1 MNNKKILLVE
11 DEKLAREG
19 VRDFLISR
27 GYLVTEAVDGEE
39 AVKKFC
45 ESGQSV
51 FDLVILDVML
61 PKMNGILVLKEIRK
75 RSKIPVLMLTALSDE
90 GTQLAS
96 FDNLADDYLCKPFS
110 LLILEKR
117 IEALLRRALENPQK
131 EGVSK
136 WVREGVLVD
145 FLEYKGYLNG
155 VDVDLKPKE
164 VELLKFLIENP
175 KVTLRR
181 EQILEELWKD
191 ELPYDRVID
200 VYIKNLRKKLQ
211 IDCIKNRK
219 GLKKIYLRIFPK
231 TFLSMSLILGVL
243 ILLVHSLVYVLMNQA
258 YADEK
263 KEKAKRNLNEL
274 SEQITGKSAEEI
286 RRICGEFA
294 LQKNVNLNLKI
305 DGKVQHLQGF
315 SGADIVTDELLPSDL
330 VPLVNNEQLGSIL
343 VSDLTAVDADGK
355 TILVQMLS
363 NVESLK
369 EAREATLKILPF

>member
-1 MNNKKILLVE
+1 MSIKKILLVE
-11 DEKLAREG
+11 DEKIAREG

-27 GYLVTEAVDGEE
+27 GYLVAEAVDGEE

-45 ESGQSV
+45 ESGQSE

-75 RSKIPVLMLTALSDE
+75 RSEVPVLMLTALSDE

-117 IEALLRRALENPQK
+117 IEALMRRLKDTQK
-131 EGVSK
+131 EEVSK

-164 VELLKFLIENP
+164 VELLKLLIENP

-211 IDCIKNRK
+211 VDCIKTVK
-219 GLKKIYLRIFPK
+219 GVGYC
-231 TFLSMSLILGVL
+231 
-243 ILLVHSLVYVLMNQA
+243 YV
-258 YADEK
+258 EK
-263 KEKAKRNLNEL
+263 
-274 SEQITGKSAEEI
+274 
-286 RRICGEFA
+286 
-294 LQKNVNLNLKI
+294 
-305 DGKVQHLQGF
+305 
-315 SGADIVTDELLPSDL
+315 
-330 VPLVNNEQLGSIL
+330 
-343 VSDLTAVDADGK
+343 
-355 TILVQMLS
+355 
-363 NVESLK
+363 
-369 EAREATLKILPF
+369 

>member
-1 MNNKKILLVE
+1 MSIKKILLVE

-75 RSKIPVLMLTALSDE
+75 KSEVPVLMLTALSDE

-117 IEALLRRALENPQK
+117 IEALMRRTLENAQK
-131 EGVSK
+131 EEVSK
-136 WVREGVLVD
+136 WAREGVMVD

-164 VELLKFLIENP
+164 VELLKLLIENP

-211 IDCIKNRK
+211 IDCIKTVK
-219 GLKKIYLRIFPK
+219 GVGYC
-231 TFLSMSLILGVL
+231 
-243 ILLVHSLVYVLMNQA
+243 
-258 YADEK
+258 YAEK
-263 KEKAKRNLNEL
+263 
-274 SEQITGKSAEEI
+274 
-286 RRICGEFA
+286 
-294 LQKNVNLNLKI
+294 
-305 DGKVQHLQGF
+305 
-315 SGADIVTDELLPSDL
+315 
-330 VPLVNNEQLGSIL
+330 
-343 VSDLTAVDADGK
+343 
-355 TILVQMLS
+355 
-363 NVESLK
+363 
-369 EAREATLKILPF
+369 

>member
-1 MNNKKILLVE
+1 MNIKKILLVE
-11 DEKLAREG
+11 DEKIAREG

-45 ESGQSV
+45 ESEQSV

-75 RSKIPVLMLTALSDE
+75 RSEVPVLMLTALSDE

-117 IEALLRRALENPQK
+117 IEALMRRLENTQK
-131 EGVSK
+131 EEVSK
-136 WVREGVLVD
+136 WAREGVLVD

-164 VELLKFLIENP
+164 VELLKLLIENP

-211 IDCIKNRK
+211 VDCIKTVK
-219 GLKKIYLRIFPK
+219 GVGYC
-231 TFLSMSLILGVL
+231 
-243 ILLVHSLVYVLMNQA
+243 YV
-258 YADEK
+258 EK
-263 KEKAKRNLNEL
+263 
-274 SEQITGKSAEEI
+274 
-286 RRICGEFA
+286 
-294 LQKNVNLNLKI
+294 
-305 DGKVQHLQGF
+305 
-315 SGADIVTDELLPSDL
+315 
-330 VPLVNNEQLGSIL
+330 
-343 VSDLTAVDADGK
+343 
-355 TILVQMLS
+355 
-363 NVESLK
+363 
-369 EAREATLKILPF
+369 

>member
-1 MNNKKILLVE
+1 MNIKKILLVE
-11 DEKLAREG
+11 DEKIAREG

-39 AVKKFC
+39 AVKKFY

-75 RSKIPVLMLTALSDE
+75 RSKVPVLMLTALSDE

-117 IEALLRRALENPQK
+117 IEALMRRLKDTQK
-131 EGVSK
+131 EEASK
-136 WVREGVLVD
+136 WAREGVLVD

-164 VELLKFLIENP
+164 VELLKLLIENP

-211 IDCIKNRK
+211 IDCIKTVK
-219 GLKKIYLRIFPK
+219 GVGYC
-231 TFLSMSLILGVL
+231 
-243 ILLVHSLVYVLMNQA
+243 
-258 YADEK
+258 YAEK
-263 KEKAKRNLNEL
+263 
-274 SEQITGKSAEEI
+274 
-286 RRICGEFA
+286 
-294 LQKNVNLNLKI
+294 
-305 DGKVQHLQGF
+305 
-315 SGADIVTDELLPSDL
+315 
-330 VPLVNNEQLGSIL
+330 
-343 VSDLTAVDADGK
+343 
-355 TILVQMLS
+355 
-363 NVESLK
+363 
-369 EAREATLKILPF
+369 

>member
-1 MNNKKILLVE
+1 MYNKKILLVE

-75 RSKIPVLMLTALSDE
+75 KSKVPVLMLTALNDE

-131 EGVSK
+131 EEVSK
-136 WVREGVLVD
+136 WGREGVQVD

-164 VELLKFLIENP
+164 VELLKLLIENP

-211 IDCIKNRK
+211 IDCIKTVK
-219 GLKKIYLRIFPK
+219 GVGYC
-231 TFLSMSLILGVL
+231 
-243 ILLVHSLVYVLMNQA
+243 YV
-258 YADEK
+258 EK
-263 KEKAKRNLNEL
+263 
-274 SEQITGKSAEEI
+274 
-286 RRICGEFA
+286 
-294 LQKNVNLNLKI
+294 
-305 DGKVQHLQGF
+305 
-315 SGADIVTDELLPSDL
+315 
-330 VPLVNNEQLGSIL
+330 
-343 VSDLTAVDADGK
+343 
-355 TILVQMLS
+355 
-363 NVESLK
+363 
-369 EAREATLKILPF
+369 

>member
-1 MNNKKILLVE
+1 MKIKKILLVE
-11 DEKLAREG
+11 DDRLAREG

-39 AVKKFC
+39 AVKKFY
-45 ESGQSV
+45 ESEQSV

-75 RSKIPVLMLTALSDE
+75 RSKVPVLMLTALSDE

-117 IEALLRRALENPQK
+117 IEALMRRTLENAQK
-131 EGVSK
+131 EEVSK
-136 WVREGVLVD
+136 WEREGVMVD

-164 VELLKFLIENP
+164 VELLKLLIENP

-211 IDCIKNRK
+211 IDCIKTVK
-219 GLKKIYLRIFPK
+219 GVGYC
-231 TFLSMSLILGVL
+231 
-243 ILLVHSLVYVLMNQA
+243 
-258 YADEK
+258 YAEK
-263 KEKAKRNLNEL
+263 
-274 SEQITGKSAEEI
+274 
-286 RRICGEFA
+286 
-294 LQKNVNLNLKI
+294 
-305 DGKVQHLQGF
+305 
-315 SGADIVTDELLPSDL
+315 
-330 VPLVNNEQLGSIL
+330 
-343 VSDLTAVDADGK
+343 
-355 TILVQMLS
+355 
-363 NVESLK
+363 
-369 EAREATLKILPF
+369 

>member
-1 MNNKKILLVE
+1 MNIKKILLVE

-39 AVKKFC
+39 AVKKFY
-45 ESGQSV
+45 ESEQSV

-75 RSKIPVLMLTALSDE
+75 RSKVPVLMLTALSDE

-117 IEALLRRALENPQK
+117 IEALMRRTLENAQK
-131 EGVSK
+131 EEVSK
-136 WVREGVLVD
+136 WEREGVMVD

-164 VELLKFLIENP
+164 VELLKLLIENP

-211 IDCIKNRK
+211 IDCIKTVK
-219 GLKKIYLRIFPK
+219 GVGYC
-231 TFLSMSLILGVL
+231 
-243 ILLVHSLVYVLMNQA
+243 YV
-258 YADEK
+258 EK
-263 KEKAKRNLNEL
+263 
-274 SEQITGKSAEEI
+274 
-286 RRICGEFA
+286 
-294 LQKNVNLNLKI
+294 
-305 DGKVQHLQGF
+305 
-315 SGADIVTDELLPSDL
+315 
-330 VPLVNNEQLGSIL
+330 
-343 VSDLTAVDADGK
+343 
-355 TILVQMLS
+355 
-363 NVESLK
+363 
-369 EAREATLKILPF
+369 

>member
-1 MNNKKILLVE
+1 MNTKKILLVE
-11 DEKLAREG
+11 DEKIAREG

-39 AVKKFC
+39 AAKKFC
-45 ESGQSV
+45 ESGQSI

-75 RSKIPVLMLTALSDE
+75 RSKVPVLMLTALSDE

-117 IEALLRRALENPQK
+117 IEALMRRTLENAQK
-131 EGVSK
+131 EEVSK
-136 WVREGVLVD
+136 WAREGVLVD

-164 VELLKFLIENP
+164 VELLKLLIENP

-211 IDCIKNRK
+211 IDCIKTVK
-219 GLKKIYLRIFPK
+219 GVGYC
-231 TFLSMSLILGVL
+231 
-243 ILLVHSLVYVLMNQA
+243 YV
-258 YADEK
+258 EK
-263 KEKAKRNLNEL
+263 
-274 SEQITGKSAEEI
+274 
-286 RRICGEFA
+286 
-294 LQKNVNLNLKI
+294 
-305 DGKVQHLQGF
+305 
-315 SGADIVTDELLPSDL
+315 
-330 VPLVNNEQLGSIL
+330 
-343 VSDLTAVDADGK
+343 
-355 TILVQMLS
+355 
-363 NVESLK
+363 
-369 EAREATLKILPF
+369 

>member
-1 MNNKKILLVE
+1 MNAKKILLVE
-11 DEKLAREG
+11 DDRLAREG

-39 AVKKFC
+39 AVKKFY
-45 ESGQSV
+45 ESEQSV

-75 RSKIPVLMLTALSDE
+75 RSKVPVLMLTALSDE

-117 IEALLRRALENPQK
+117 IEALMRRTLENAQK
-131 EGVSK
+131 EEVLK
-136 WVREGVLVD
+136 WEREGVMVD

-164 VELLKFLIENP
+164 VELLKLLIENP

-211 IDCIKNRK
+211 IDCIKTVK
-219 GLKKIYLRIFPK
+219 GVGYC
-231 TFLSMSLILGVL
+231 
-243 ILLVHSLVYVLMNQA
+243 YV
-258 YADEK
+258 EK
-263 KEKAKRNLNEL
+263 
-274 SEQITGKSAEEI
+274 
-286 RRICGEFA
+286 
-294 LQKNVNLNLKI
+294 
-305 DGKVQHLQGF
+305 
-315 SGADIVTDELLPSDL
+315 
-330 VPLVNNEQLGSIL
+330 
-343 VSDLTAVDADGK
+343 
-355 TILVQMLS
+355 
-363 NVESLK
+363 
-369 EAREATLKILPF
+369 

>member
-1 MNNKKILLVE
+1 MSIKKILLVE

-75 RSKIPVLMLTALSDE
+75 KSKVPVLMLTALSDE

-211 IDCIKNRK
+211 IDCIKTVK
-219 GLKKIYLRIFPK
+219 GVGYC
-231 TFLSMSLILGVL
+231 
-243 ILLVHSLVYVLMNQA
+243 YV
-258 YADEK
+258 EK
-263 KEKAKRNLNEL
+263 
-274 SEQITGKSAEEI
+274 
-286 RRICGEFA
+286 
-294 LQKNVNLNLKI
+294 
-305 DGKVQHLQGF
+305 
-315 SGADIVTDELLPSDL
+315 
-330 VPLVNNEQLGSIL
+330 
-343 VSDLTAVDADGK
+343 
-355 TILVQMLS
+355 
-363 NVESLK
+363 
-369 EAREATLKILPF
+369 

>member
-1 MNNKKILLVE
+1 MNAKKILLVE
-11 DEKLAREG
+11 DEKIAREG

-39 AVKKFC
+39 AAKKFC
-45 ESGQSV
+45 ESGQSE

-75 RSKIPVLMLTALSDE
+75 RSEVPVLMLTALSDE

-117 IEALLRRALENPQK
+117 IEALMRRTLENAQK
-131 EGVSK
+131 EEVSK
-136 WVREGVLVD
+136 WEREGVMVD

-164 VELLKFLIENP
+164 VELLKLLIENP

-211 IDCIKNRK
+211 IDCIKTVK
-219 GLKKIYLRIFPK
+219 GVGYC
-231 TFLSMSLILGVL
+231 
-243 ILLVHSLVYVLMNQA
+243 
-258 YADEK
+258 YAEK
-263 KEKAKRNLNEL
+263 
-274 SEQITGKSAEEI
+274 
-286 RRICGEFA
+286 
-294 LQKNVNLNLKI
+294 
-305 DGKVQHLQGF
+305 
-315 SGADIVTDELLPSDL
+315 
-330 VPLVNNEQLGSIL
+330 
-343 VSDLTAVDADGK
+343 
-355 TILVQMLS
+355 
-363 NVESLK
+363 
-369 EAREATLKILPF
+369 

>member
-1 MNNKKILLVE
+1 MNIKKILLVE

-45 ESGQSV
+45 ESEQSV

-75 RSKIPVLMLTALSDE
+75 RSKVPVLMLTALSDE

-117 IEALLRRALENPQK
+117 IEALMRRLKDTQK
-131 EGVSK
+131 EEASK
-136 WVREGVLVD
+136 WAREGVLVD

-164 VELLKFLIENP
+164 VELLKLLIENP

-181 EQILEELWKD
+181 EQILEDLWKD

-211 IDCIKNRK
+211 IDCIKTVK
-219 GLKKIYLRIFPK
+219 GVGYC
-231 TFLSMSLILGVL
+231 
-243 ILLVHSLVYVLMNQA
+243 YV
-258 YADEK
+258 EK
-263 KEKAKRNLNEL
+263 
-274 SEQITGKSAEEI
+274 
-286 RRICGEFA
+286 
-294 LQKNVNLNLKI
+294 
-305 DGKVQHLQGF
+305 
-315 SGADIVTDELLPSDL
+315 
-330 VPLVNNEQLGSIL
+330 
-343 VSDLTAVDADGK
+343 
-355 TILVQMLS
+355 
-363 NVESLK
+363 
-369 EAREATLKILPF
+369 

>member
-75 RSKIPVLMLTALSDE
+75 RSKVPVLMLTALSDE

-131 EGVSK
+131 EEVSK
-136 WVREGVLVD
+136 WVRKGVLVD

-164 VELLKFLIENP
+164 VELLKLLIENP
-175 KVTLRR
+175 RVTLRR

-211 IDCIKNRK
+211 IDCIKTVK
-219 GLKKIYLRIFPK
+219 GVGYC
-231 TFLSMSLILGVL
+231 
-243 ILLVHSLVYVLMNQA
+243 YV
-258 YADEK
+258 EK
-263 KEKAKRNLNEL
+263 
-274 SEQITGKSAEEI
+274 
-286 RRICGEFA
+286 
-294 LQKNVNLNLKI
+294 
-305 DGKVQHLQGF
+305 
-315 SGADIVTDELLPSDL
+315 
-330 VPLVNNEQLGSIL
+330 
-343 VSDLTAVDADGK
+343 
-355 TILVQMLS
+355 
-363 NVESLK
+363 
-369 EAREATLKILPF
+369 

>member
-1 MNNKKILLVE
+1 MYNKKILLVE

-39 AVKKFC
+39 AVKKFY
-45 ESGQSV
+45 ESEQSV

-75 RSKIPVLMLTALSDE
+75 RSKVPVLMLTALSDE

-117 IEALLRRALENPQK
+117 IEALMRRTLENAQK
-131 EGVSK
+131 EEVSK

-164 VELLKFLIENP
+164 VELLKLLIENP

-211 IDCIKNRK
+211 IDCIKTVK
-219 GLKKIYLRIFPK
+219 GVGYC
-231 TFLSMSLILGVL
+231 
-243 ILLVHSLVYVLMNQA
+243 
-258 YADEK
+258 YAEK
-263 KEKAKRNLNEL
+263 
-274 SEQITGKSAEEI
+274 
-286 RRICGEFA
+286 
-294 LQKNVNLNLKI
+294 
-305 DGKVQHLQGF
+305 
-315 SGADIVTDELLPSDL
+315 
-330 VPLVNNEQLGSIL
+330 
-343 VSDLTAVDADGK
+343 
-355 TILVQMLS
+355 
-363 NVESLK
+363 
-369 EAREATLKILPF
+369 

>member
-1 MNNKKILLVE
+1 MSIKKILLVE

-27 GYLVTEAVDGEE
+27 GYLITEAVDGEE

-211 IDCIKNRK
+211 IDCIKTVK
-219 GLKKIYLRIFPK
+219 GVGYC
-231 TFLSMSLILGVL
+231 
-243 ILLVHSLVYVLMNQA
+243 YV
-258 YADEK
+258 EK
-263 KEKAKRNLNEL
+263 
-274 SEQITGKSAEEI
+274 
-286 RRICGEFA
+286 
-294 LQKNVNLNLKI
+294 
-305 DGKVQHLQGF
+305 
-315 SGADIVTDELLPSDL
+315 
-330 VPLVNNEQLGSIL
+330 
-343 VSDLTAVDADGK
+343 
-355 TILVQMLS
+355 
-363 NVESLK
+363 
-369 EAREATLKILPF
+369 

>member
-1 MNNKKILLVE
+1 MNIKKILLVE

-45 ESGQSV
+45 ESEQSV

-61 PKMNGILVLKEIRK
+61 TKMNGILVLKEIRK
-75 RSKIPVLMLTALSDE
+75 RSKVPVLMLTALSDE

-117 IEALLRRALENPQK
+117 IEALMRRTLENAQK
-131 EGVSK
+131 EEVSK
-136 WVREGVLVD
+136 WAREGVMVD

-164 VELLKFLIENP
+164 VELLKLLIENP

-211 IDCIKNRK
+211 IDCIKTVK
-219 GLKKIYLRIFPK
+219 GVGYC
-231 TFLSMSLILGVL
+231 
-243 ILLVHSLVYVLMNQA
+243 YV
-258 YADEK
+258 EK
-263 KEKAKRNLNEL
+263 
-274 SEQITGKSAEEI
+274 
-286 RRICGEFA
+286 
-294 LQKNVNLNLKI
+294 
-305 DGKVQHLQGF
+305 
-315 SGADIVTDELLPSDL
+315 
-330 VPLVNNEQLGSIL
+330 
-343 VSDLTAVDADGK
+343 
-355 TILVQMLS
+355 
-363 NVESLK
+363 
-369 EAREATLKILPF
+369 

>member
-1 MNNKKILLVE
+1 MSIKKILLVE

-75 RSKIPVLMLTALSDE
+75 KSKVPVLMLTALSDE

-117 IEALLRRALENPQK
+117 IEALLRRALENLQK
-131 EGVSK
+131 EEVSK

-211 IDCIKNRK
+211 IDCIKTVK
-219 GLKKIYLRIFPK
+219 GVGYC
-231 TFLSMSLILGVL
+231 
-243 ILLVHSLVYVLMNQA
+243 YV
-258 YADEK
+258 EK
-263 KEKAKRNLNEL
+263 
-274 SEQITGKSAEEI
+274 
-286 RRICGEFA
+286 
-294 LQKNVNLNLKI
+294 
-305 DGKVQHLQGF
+305 
-315 SGADIVTDELLPSDL
+315 
-330 VPLVNNEQLGSIL
+330 
-343 VSDLTAVDADGK
+343 
-355 TILVQMLS
+355 
-363 NVESLK
+363 
-369 EAREATLKILPF
+369 

>member
-11 DEKLAREG
+11 DEKIAREG

-39 AVKKFC
+39 AAKKFC
-45 ESGQSV
+45 ESGQSI

-75 RSKIPVLMLTALSDE
+75 RSKVPVLMLTALSDE

-117 IEALLRRALENPQK
+117 IEALIRRTLENPQK
-131 EGVSK
+131 EEVSK
-136 WVREGVLVD
+136 WEREGVMVD

-164 VELLKFLIENP
+164 VELLKLLIENP

-211 IDCIKNRK
+211 IDCIKTVK
-219 GLKKIYLRIFPK
+219 GVGYC
-231 TFLSMSLILGVL
+231 
-243 ILLVHSLVYVLMNQA
+243 
-258 YADEK
+258 YAEK
-263 KEKAKRNLNEL
+263 
-274 SEQITGKSAEEI
+274 
-286 RRICGEFA
+286 
-294 LQKNVNLNLKI
+294 
-305 DGKVQHLQGF
+305 
-315 SGADIVTDELLPSDL
+315 
-330 VPLVNNEQLGSIL
+330 
-343 VSDLTAVDADGK
+343 
-355 TILVQMLS
+355 
-363 NVESLK
+363 
-369 EAREATLKILPF
+369 

>member
-1 MNNKKILLVE
+1 MNIKKILLVE

-45 ESGQSV
+45 ESEQSV

-75 RSKIPVLMLTALSDE
+75 RSKVPVLMLTALSDE

-117 IEALLRRALENPQK
+117 IEALMRRLKDTQK
-131 EGVSK
+131 EEASK
-136 WVREGVLVD
+136 WAREGVLVD

-164 VELLKFLIENP
+164 VELLKLLIENP

-211 IDCIKNRK
+211 IDCIKTVK
-219 GLKKIYLRIFPK
+219 GVGYC
-231 TFLSMSLILGVL
+231 
-243 ILLVHSLVYVLMNQA
+243 
-258 YADEK
+258 YAEK
-263 KEKAKRNLNEL
+263 
-274 SEQITGKSAEEI
+274 
-286 RRICGEFA
+286 
-294 LQKNVNLNLKI
+294 
-305 DGKVQHLQGF
+305 
-315 SGADIVTDELLPSDL
+315 
-330 VPLVNNEQLGSIL
+330 
-343 VSDLTAVDADGK
+343 
-355 TILVQMLS
+355 
-363 NVESLK
+363 
-369 EAREATLKILPF
+369 

>member
-1 MNNKKILLVE
+1 MNIKKILLVE

-39 AVKKFC
+39 AVKKFY
-45 ESGQSV
+45 ESEQSV

-75 RSKIPVLMLTALSDE
+75 RSKVPVLMLTALSDE

-117 IEALLRRALENPQK
+117 IEALMRRLKDTQK
-131 EGVSK
+131 EEVSK
-136 WVREGVLVD
+136 WAREGVLVD

-164 VELLKFLIENP
+164 VELLKLLIENP

-211 IDCIKNRK
+211 IDCIKTVK
-219 GLKKIYLRIFPK
+219 GVGYC
-231 TFLSMSLILGVL
+231 
-243 ILLVHSLVYVLMNQA
+243 
-258 YADEK
+258 YAEK
-263 KEKAKRNLNEL
+263 
-274 SEQITGKSAEEI
+274 
-286 RRICGEFA
+286 
-294 LQKNVNLNLKI
+294 
-305 DGKVQHLQGF
+305 
-315 SGADIVTDELLPSDL
+315 
-330 VPLVNNEQLGSIL
+330 
-343 VSDLTAVDADGK
+343 
-355 TILVQMLS
+355 
-363 NVESLK
+363 
-369 EAREATLKILPF
+369 

>member
-1 MNNKKILLVE
+1 MSIKKILLVE

-75 RSKIPVLMLTALSDE
+75 KSKVPVLMLTALSDE

-131 EGVSK
+131 EEVSK
-136 WVREGVLVD
+136 WVRADVLVD

-164 VELLKFLIENP
+164 VELLKLLIENP

-211 IDCIKNRK
+211 IDCIKTVK
-219 GLKKIYLRIFPK
+219 GVGYC
-231 TFLSMSLILGVL
+231 
-243 ILLVHSLVYVLMNQA
+243 YV
-258 YADEK
+258 EK
-263 KEKAKRNLNEL
+263 
-274 SEQITGKSAEEI
+274 
-286 RRICGEFA
+286 
-294 LQKNVNLNLKI
+294 
-305 DGKVQHLQGF
+305 
-315 SGADIVTDELLPSDL
+315 
-330 VPLVNNEQLGSIL
+330 
-343 VSDLTAVDADGK
+343 
-355 TILVQMLS
+355 
-363 NVESLK
+363 
-369 EAREATLKILPF
+369 

>member
-1 MNNKKILLVE
+1 MNIKKILLVE
-11 DEKLAREG
+11 DDRLAREG

-39 AVKKFC
+39 AVKKFY
-45 ESGQSV
+45 ESEQSV

-75 RSKIPVLMLTALSDE
+75 RSKVPVLMLTALSDE

-117 IEALLRRALENPQK
+117 IEALMRRLKDTQK
-131 EGVSK
+131 EEASK
-136 WVREGVLVD
+136 WAREGVLVD

-164 VELLKFLIENP
+164 VELLKLLIENP

-211 IDCIKNRK
+211 IDCIKTVK
-219 GLKKIYLRIFPK
+219 GVGYC
-231 TFLSMSLILGVL
+231 
-243 ILLVHSLVYVLMNQA
+243 
-258 YADEK
+258 YAEK
-263 KEKAKRNLNEL
+263 
-274 SEQITGKSAEEI
+274 
-286 RRICGEFA
+286 
-294 LQKNVNLNLKI
+294 
-305 DGKVQHLQGF
+305 
-315 SGADIVTDELLPSDL
+315 
-330 VPLVNNEQLGSIL
+330 
-343 VSDLTAVDADGK
+343 
-355 TILVQMLS
+355 
-363 NVESLK
+363 
-369 EAREATLKILPF
+369 

>member
-1 MNNKKILLVE
+1 MNIKKILLVE
-11 DEKLAREG
+11 DEKIAREG

-45 ESGQSV
+45 ESGRSV

-61 PKMNGILVLKEIRK
+61 PKMNGILVLKEIRM
-75 RSKIPVLMLTALSDE
+75 RSEAPVLMLTALSDE

-117 IEALLRRALENPQK
+117 IEALMRRALEKPHK
-131 EGVSK
+131 EEVSK
-136 WVREGVLVD
+136 WGREGVLVD

-164 VELLKFLIENP
+164 VELLKLLIENP

-211 IDCIKNRK
+211 IDCIKTVK
-219 GLKKIYLRIFPK
+219 GVGYC
-231 TFLSMSLILGVL
+231 
-243 ILLVHSLVYVLMNQA
+243 
-258 YADEK
+258 YAEK
-263 KEKAKRNLNEL
+263 
-274 SEQITGKSAEEI
+274 
-286 RRICGEFA
+286 
-294 LQKNVNLNLKI
+294 
-305 DGKVQHLQGF
+305 
-315 SGADIVTDELLPSDL
+315 
-330 VPLVNNEQLGSIL
+330 
-343 VSDLTAVDADGK
+343 
-355 TILVQMLS
+355 
-363 NVESLK
+363 
-369 EAREATLKILPF
+369 

>member
-1 MNNKKILLVE
+1 MSIKKILLVE

-75 RSKIPVLMLTALSDE
+75 RSKVPVLMLTALSDE

-117 IEALLRRALENPQK
+117 IEALLRRALENSQK
-131 EGVSK
+131 EEVSK

-164 VELLKFLIENP
+164 VELLKLLIENP

-211 IDCIKNRK
+211 IDCIKTVK
-219 GLKKIYLRIFPK
+219 GVGYC
-231 TFLSMSLILGVL
+231 
-243 ILLVHSLVYVLMNQA
+243 YV
-258 YADEK
+258 EK
-263 KEKAKRNLNEL
+263 
-274 SEQITGKSAEEI
+274 
-286 RRICGEFA
+286 
-294 LQKNVNLNLKI
+294 
-305 DGKVQHLQGF
+305 
-315 SGADIVTDELLPSDL
+315 
-330 VPLVNNEQLGSIL
+330 
-343 VSDLTAVDADGK
+343 
-355 TILVQMLS
+355 
-363 NVESLK
+363 
-369 EAREATLKILPF
+369 

>member
-1 MNNKKILLVE
+1 MNIKKILLVE
-11 DEKLAREG
+11 DDRLAREG

-27 GYLVTEAVDGEE
+27 RYLVTEAVDGEE
-39 AVKKFC
+39 AVKKFY
-45 ESGQSV
+45 ESEQSV

-75 RSKIPVLMLTALSDE
+75 KSEVPVLMLTALSDE

-117 IEALLRRALENPQK
+117 IEALMRRTLENAQK
-131 EGVSK
+131 EEVSK
-136 WVREGVLVD
+136 WTREGVMVD

-164 VELLKFLIENP
+164 IELLKLLIENP

-211 IDCIKNRK
+211 IDCIKTVK
-219 GLKKIYLRIFPK
+219 GVGYC
-231 TFLSMSLILGVL
+231 
-243 ILLVHSLVYVLMNQA
+243 YV
-258 YADEK
+258 EK
-263 KEKAKRNLNEL
+263 
-274 SEQITGKSAEEI
+274 
-286 RRICGEFA
+286 
-294 LQKNVNLNLKI
+294 
-305 DGKVQHLQGF
+305 
-315 SGADIVTDELLPSDL
+315 
-330 VPLVNNEQLGSIL
+330 
-343 VSDLTAVDADGK
+343 
-355 TILVQMLS
+355 
-363 NVESLK
+363 
-369 EAREATLKILPF
+369 

>member
-1 MNNKKILLVE
+1 MNIKKILLVE
-11 DEKLAREG
+11 DEKIARDG

-45 ESGQSV
+45 ESGQSI

-75 RSKIPVLMLTALSDE
+75 RSKVPVLMLTALSDE

-117 IEALLRRALENPQK
+117 IEALLRRTLENAQK
-131 EGVSK
+131 EEVLK
-136 WVREGVLVD
+136 WTREGVMVD

-164 VELLKFLIENP
+164 VELLKLLIENP

-211 IDCIKNRK
+211 IDCIKTVK
-219 GLKKIYLRIFPK
+219 GVGYC
-231 TFLSMSLILGVL
+231 
-243 ILLVHSLVYVLMNQA
+243 YV
-258 YADEK
+258 EK
-263 KEKAKRNLNEL
+263 
-274 SEQITGKSAEEI
+274 
-286 RRICGEFA
+286 
-294 LQKNVNLNLKI
+294 
-305 DGKVQHLQGF
+305 
-315 SGADIVTDELLPSDL
+315 
-330 VPLVNNEQLGSIL
+330 
-343 VSDLTAVDADGK
+343 
-355 TILVQMLS
+355 
-363 NVESLK
+363 
-369 EAREATLKILPF
+369 

>member
-1 MNNKKILLVE
+1 MNIKKILLVE

-45 ESGQSV
+45 ESEQSV
-51 FDLVILDVML
+51 FDLVILDVRL

-75 RSKIPVLMLTALSDE
+75 RSKVPVLMLTALSDE

-96 FDNLADDYLCKPFS
+96 FDSLADDYLCKPFS

-117 IEALLRRALENPQK
+117 IEALIRRLKDTQK
-131 EGVSK
+131 EEVSK
-136 WVREGVLVD
+136 WAREGVLVD

-164 VELLKFLIENP
+164 VELLKLLIENP

-211 IDCIKNRK
+211 IDCIKTVK
-219 GLKKIYLRIFPK
+219 GVGYC
-231 TFLSMSLILGVL
+231 
-243 ILLVHSLVYVLMNQA
+243 YV
-258 YADEK
+258 EK
-263 KEKAKRNLNEL
+263 
-274 SEQITGKSAEEI
+274 
-286 RRICGEFA
+286 
-294 LQKNVNLNLKI
+294 
-305 DGKVQHLQGF
+305 
-315 SGADIVTDELLPSDL
+315 
-330 VPLVNNEQLGSIL
+330 
-343 VSDLTAVDADGK
+343 
-355 TILVQMLS
+355 
-363 NVESLK
+363 
-369 EAREATLKILPF
+369 

>member
-1 MNNKKILLVE
+1 MNIKKILLVE

-45 ESGQSV
+45 DSGQSV

-75 RSKIPVLMLTALSDE
+75 KSEVPVLMLTALSDE

-117 IEALLRRALENPQK
+117 IEALMRRLKDTQK
-131 EGVSK
+131 EEVSK
-136 WVREGVLVD
+136 WAREGVLVD

-164 VELLKFLIENP
+164 VELLKLLIENP

-211 IDCIKNRK
+211 IDCIKTVK
-219 GLKKIYLRIFPK
+219 GVGYC
-231 TFLSMSLILGVL
+231 
-243 ILLVHSLVYVLMNQA
+243 
-258 YADEK
+258 YAEK
-263 KEKAKRNLNEL
+263 
-274 SEQITGKSAEEI
+274 
-286 RRICGEFA
+286 
-294 LQKNVNLNLKI
+294 
-305 DGKVQHLQGF
+305 
-315 SGADIVTDELLPSDL
+315 
-330 VPLVNNEQLGSIL
+330 
-343 VSDLTAVDADGK
+343 
-355 TILVQMLS
+355 
-363 NVESLK
+363 
-369 EAREATLKILPF
+369 

>member
-1 MNNKKILLVE
+1 MNIKKILLVE

-51 FDLVILDVML
+51 FDLIILDVML

-75 RSKIPVLMLTALSDE
+75 KSEVPVLMLTALSDE

-117 IEALLRRALENPQK
+117 IEALMRRLKDTQK
-131 EGVSK
+131 EEVSK
-136 WVREGVLVD
+136 WAREGVLVD

-164 VELLKFLIENP
+164 VELLKLLIENP

-211 IDCIKNRK
+211 IDCIKTVK
-219 GLKKIYLRIFPK
+219 GVGYC
-231 TFLSMSLILGVL
+231 
-243 ILLVHSLVYVLMNQA
+243 
-258 YADEK
+258 YAEK
-263 KEKAKRNLNEL
+263 
-274 SEQITGKSAEEI
+274 
-286 RRICGEFA
+286 
-294 LQKNVNLNLKI
+294 
-305 DGKVQHLQGF
+305 
-315 SGADIVTDELLPSDL
+315 
-330 VPLVNNEQLGSIL
+330 
-343 VSDLTAVDADGK
+343 
-355 TILVQMLS
+355 
-363 NVESLK
+363 
-369 EAREATLKILPF
+369 

>member
-1 MNNKKILLVE
+1 MSVKKILLAE
-11 DEKLAREG
+11 DERLAREG

-39 AVKKFC
+39 AVKKLC
-45 ESGQSV
+45 DPGQSE

-75 RSKIPVLMLTALSDE
+75 RSKVPVLMLTALSDE

-117 IEALLRRALENPQK
+117 IEALMRRLKDTQK
-131 EGVSK
+131 EEASK
-136 WVREGVLVD
+136 WAREGVLVD

-164 VELLKFLIENP
+164 VELLKLLIENP

-211 IDCIKNRK
+211 IDCIKTVK
-219 GLKKIYLRIFPK
+219 GVGYC
-231 TFLSMSLILGVL
+231 
-243 ILLVHSLVYVLMNQA
+243 
-258 YADEK
+258 YAEK
-263 KEKAKRNLNEL
+263 
-274 SEQITGKSAEEI
+274 
-286 RRICGEFA
+286 
-294 LQKNVNLNLKI
+294 
-305 DGKVQHLQGF
+305 
-315 SGADIVTDELLPSDL
+315 
-330 VPLVNNEQLGSIL
+330 
-343 VSDLTAVDADGK
+343 
-355 TILVQMLS
+355 
-363 NVESLK
+363 
-369 EAREATLKILPF
+369 

>member
-1 MNNKKILLVE
+1 MNIKKILLVE

-27 GYLVTEAVDGEE
+27 DYLVTEAVDGEE

-75 RSKIPVLMLTALSDE
+75 RSKVPVLMLTALGDE

-117 IEALLRRALENPQK
+117 IEALMRRTLENPQK
-131 EGVSK
+131 EEVSK
-136 WVREGVLVD
+136 WVREGVMVD
-145 FLEYKGYLNG
+145 FLEYRGYLNG

-164 VELLKFLIENP
+164 VELLKLLIENP

-211 IDCIKNRK
+211 IDCIKTVK
-219 GLKKIYLRIFPK
+219 GVGYC
-231 TFLSMSLILGVL
+231 
-243 ILLVHSLVYVLMNQA
+243 
-258 YADEK
+258 YAEK
-263 KEKAKRNLNEL
+263 
-274 SEQITGKSAEEI
+274 
-286 RRICGEFA
+286 
-294 LQKNVNLNLKI
+294 
-305 DGKVQHLQGF
+305 
-315 SGADIVTDELLPSDL
+315 
-330 VPLVNNEQLGSIL
+330 
-343 VSDLTAVDADGK
+343 
-355 TILVQMLS
+355 
-363 NVESLK
+363 
-369 EAREATLKILPF
+369 

>member
-1 MNNKKILLVE
+1 MNIKKILLVE

-27 GYLVTEAVDGEE
+27 GYLITEAVDGEE

-45 ESGQSV
+45 ESEQSV

-75 RSKIPVLMLTALSDE
+75 RSKVPVLVLTALSDE

-117 IEALLRRALENPQK
+117 IEALMRRTLENTQK
-131 EGVSK
+131 EEVSK
-136 WVREGVLVD
+136 WAREGVLVD

-164 VELLKFLIENP
+164 VELLKLLIENP

-211 IDCIKNRK
+211 IDCIKTVK
-219 GLKKIYLRIFPK
+219 GVGYC
-231 TFLSMSLILGVL
+231 
-243 ILLVHSLVYVLMNQA
+243 YV
-258 YADEK
+258 EK
-263 KEKAKRNLNEL
+263 
-274 SEQITGKSAEEI
+274 
-286 RRICGEFA
+286 
-294 LQKNVNLNLKI
+294 
-305 DGKVQHLQGF
+305 
-315 SGADIVTDELLPSDL
+315 
-330 VPLVNNEQLGSIL
+330 
-343 VSDLTAVDADGK
+343 
-355 TILVQMLS
+355 
-363 NVESLK
+363 
-369 EAREATLKILPF
+369 

>member
-1 MNNKKILLVE
+1 MYNKKILLVE

-75 RSKIPVLMLTALSDE
+75 KSKVPVLMLTALSDE

-117 IEALLRRALENPQK
+117 IEALLRRALENTQK
-131 EGVSK
+131 EEVSK

-164 VELLKFLIENP
+164 VELLKLLIENP

-211 IDCIKNRK
+211 IDCIKTVK
-219 GLKKIYLRIFPK
+219 GVGYC
-231 TFLSMSLILGVL
+231 
-243 ILLVHSLVYVLMNQA
+243 YV
-258 YADEK
+258 EK
-263 KEKAKRNLNEL
+263 
-274 SEQITGKSAEEI
+274 
-286 RRICGEFA
+286 
-294 LQKNVNLNLKI
+294 
-305 DGKVQHLQGF
+305 
-315 SGADIVTDELLPSDL
+315 
-330 VPLVNNEQLGSIL
+330 
-343 VSDLTAVDADGK
+343 
-355 TILVQMLS
+355 
-363 NVESLK
+363 
-369 EAREATLKILPF
+369 

>member
-1 MNNKKILLVE
+1 MNIKKILLVE
-11 DEKLAREG
+11 DEKIAREG
-19 VRDFLISR
+19 VRDCLISS

-45 ESGQSV
+45 ESEQGV

-75 RSKIPVLMLTALSDE
+75 RSKVPVLMLTALSDE

-117 IEALLRRALENPQK
+117 IEALMRRTLENAQK
-131 EGVSK
+131 EEVSK

-164 VELLKFLIENP
+164 VELLKLLIENP

-211 IDCIKNRK
+211 IDCIKTVK
-219 GLKKIYLRIFPK
+219 GVGYC
-231 TFLSMSLILGVL
+231 
-243 ILLVHSLVYVLMNQA
+243 
-258 YADEK
+258 YAEK
-263 KEKAKRNLNEL
+263 
-274 SEQITGKSAEEI
+274 
-286 RRICGEFA
+286 
-294 LQKNVNLNLKI
+294 
-305 DGKVQHLQGF
+305 
-315 SGADIVTDELLPSDL
+315 
-330 VPLVNNEQLGSIL
+330 
-343 VSDLTAVDADGK
+343 
-355 TILVQMLS
+355 
-363 NVESLK
+363 
-369 EAREATLKILPF
+369 

>member
-117 IEALLRRALENPQK
+117 IEALLRRALENQQK

-211 IDCIKNRK
+211 IDCIKTVK
-219 GLKKIYLRIFPK
+219 GVGYC
-231 TFLSMSLILGVL
+231 
-243 ILLVHSLVYVLMNQA
+243 YV
-258 YADEK
+258 EK
-263 KEKAKRNLNEL
+263 
-274 SEQITGKSAEEI
+274 
-286 RRICGEFA
+286 
-294 LQKNVNLNLKI
+294 
-305 DGKVQHLQGF
+305 
-315 SGADIVTDELLPSDL
+315 
-330 VPLVNNEQLGSIL
+330 
-343 VSDLTAVDADGK
+343 
-355 TILVQMLS
+355 
-363 NVESLK
+363 
-369 EAREATLKILPF
+369 

>member
-75 RSKIPVLMLTALSDE
+75 RSKVPVLMLTALSDE

-131 EGVSK
+131 EEVSK
-136 WVREGVLVD
+136 WGRAGVLVD

-164 VELLKFLIENP
+164 VELLKLLIENP

-211 IDCIKNRK
+211 IDCIKTVK
-219 GLKKIYLRIFPK
+219 GVGYC
-231 TFLSMSLILGVL
+231 
-243 ILLVHSLVYVLMNQA
+243 YV
-258 YADEK
+258 EK
-263 KEKAKRNLNEL
+263 
-274 SEQITGKSAEEI
+274 
-286 RRICGEFA
+286 
-294 LQKNVNLNLKI
+294 
-305 DGKVQHLQGF
+305 
-315 SGADIVTDELLPSDL
+315 
-330 VPLVNNEQLGSIL
+330 
-343 VSDLTAVDADGK
+343 
-355 TILVQMLS
+355 
-363 NVESLK
+363 
-369 EAREATLKILPF
+369 